1 MDKEH
6 LSSHQLKSI
15 LKKYLDGSATPEE
28 IQQIEHWYAV
38 SGETRDIPEKSR
50 LQKEIIAG
58 ILRHTAPRLRT
69 WPRIAAAALVL
80 IIAGAGF
87 YYYNVRTSASR
98 MEAQLIQVP
107 FGERKSIQLPDGSNI
122 HLNAGSRLTIGQ
134 DYGTKERRIDL
145 SGEAFFEV
153 AADPEHPFI
162 INTGDI
168 TTTVLG
174 TSFNI
179 RAYPEQREWRISI
192 ASGGVKVLRRQEVL
206 SASLTANKELSY
218 DHASRKVTLASTGP
232 VSPDGWRN
240 NLIYFSNSS
249 LEEIAMELQR
259 QYNVP
264 ISVHGRDNGH
274 YKISFHRQPLKEI
287 LNVLSGLTGA
297 TYTTQQDT
305 IIIHTKKRT
314 AE

>member
-1 MDKEH
+1 MDKER

-38 SGETRDIPEKSR
+38 SGETKDIPEKSH

-58 ILRHTAPRLRT
+58 ILQQTAPQVHI
-69 WPRIAAAALVL
+69 WPRIAAAVL
-80 IIAGAGF
+80 LLIAVGAGF
-87 YYYNVRTSASR
+87 YYYNVRSSVSG
-98 MEAQLIQVP
+98 MEAQIIQVP

-134 DYGTKERRIDL
+134 DYGVNERRIDL

-153 AADPEHPFI
+153 AADPEHPLI
-162 INTGDI
+162 IQTGDI
-168 TTTVLG
+168 STTVLG

-179 RAYPEQREWRISI
+179 RAYPEQREWRISV
-192 ASGGVKVLRRQEVL
+192 ASGGVKVLRQQEVL
-206 SASLTANKELSY
+206 SPSLTANKELSY
-218 DHASRKVTLASTGP
+218 DHASRKVTLAATGA
-232 VSPDGWRN
+232 VSADGWRN
-240 NLIYFSNSS
+240 NLINFSNNS
-249 LEEIAMELQR
+249 LKEIAMELER

-264 ISVHGRDNGH
+264 ISVRGHDNGH
-274 YKISFHRQPLKEI
+274 YKISFQRQPLKEI

-305 IIIHTKKRT
+305 IIIHTKN
-314 AE
+314 